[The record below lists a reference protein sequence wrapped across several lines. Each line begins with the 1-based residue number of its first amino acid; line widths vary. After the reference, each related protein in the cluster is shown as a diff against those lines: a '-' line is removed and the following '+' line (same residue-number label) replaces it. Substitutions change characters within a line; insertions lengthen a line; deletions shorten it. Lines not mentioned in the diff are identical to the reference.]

1 MSQDRNF
8 PAIPLF
14 DQNANH
20 SSVPTEIGVAIARS
34 GGPGRP
40 SGRRVSAT
48 PWTGAS
54 TMARLRSLGAIVC
67 TVLTLVPPVL
77 LSPVAAH
84 AEPAALAMQPS
95 RVKPV
100 DRFAEIIAEASR
112 RYGVPAHWLRAIM
125 HIESAA
131 DFHARS
137 RKGAM
142 GLMQIM
148 PETWTELRARHGFGG
163 NPYDPHDNI
172 FAGAAYIR
180 ELHDRFGAPGFL
192 AAYNAGPGRYE
203 KHLATGRPLP
213 FETQR
218 YVDILAPMIEDG
230 RGKGRAIVIAGA
242 QSWMTASLFFAR
254 TEIKP
259 TVDPKP
265 LSAQSNRQHPA
276 RAVDLSALV
285 PQSDGLFTR
294 RATGN

>member
-1 MSQDRNF
+1 MPPDRNRQV
-8 PAIPLF
+8 IPLF
-14 DQNANH
+14 DRTMDH
-20 SSVPTEIGVAIARS
+20 SFVPTGIEAAVARS

-40 SGRRVSAT
+40 SGRRASAS
-48 PWTGAS
+48 PSTGAS
-54 TMARLRSLGAIVC
+54 TMARLRSLGSIVC
-67 TVLTLVPPVL
+67 AVIVFAAPVV
-77 LSPVAAH
+77 LSPVALC
-84 AEPAALAMQPS
+84 AEPAASAMHS
-95 RVKPV
+95 LRVKRI

-125 HIESAA
+125 RIESAA
-131 DFHARS
+131 DFRARS

-148 PETWTELRARHGFGG
+148 PETWAELRARHGLGE

-203 KHLATGRPLP
+203 AHLATGRPLP

-218 YVDILAPMIEDG
+218 YVDILAPMMAGGQGNG
-230 RGKGRAIVIAGA
+230 RTIVVADA
-242 QSWMTASLFFAR
+242 LSSWKAPLFFAQA
-254 TEIKP
+254 ESKSAGDLKP
-259 TVDPKP
+259 FSV
-265 LSAQSNRQHPA
+265 QSNRPHPV

-285 PQSDGLFTR
+285 PQSDGLFAR
-294 RATGN
+294 RPTGN